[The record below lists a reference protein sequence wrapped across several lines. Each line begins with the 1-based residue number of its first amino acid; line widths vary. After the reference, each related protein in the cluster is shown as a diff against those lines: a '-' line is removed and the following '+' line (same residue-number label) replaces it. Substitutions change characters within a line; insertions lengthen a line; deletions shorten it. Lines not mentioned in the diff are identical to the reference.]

1 MASSSVQDLL
11 FDVGFRPEALLIL
24 QMSDAE
30 LQEASFLDQRIL
42 QGLQVAP
49 RWVRADA
56 VQRQLQNWTPDRPAS
71 FIFHQGHVG
80 STLLS
85 RLIGNAPNVLSLR
98 EPQVLRTLAQAGL
111 QRNQPSSLVS
121 PGRFADLLSLATK
134 MMARPLGARSQPVVK
149 ATSIASLLADD
160 IAEAT
165 GASMLGMTIRA
176 DRYLAAIMGQE
187 GNRREAVSFA
197 PLRRQMIARHMPG
210 ASFAV
215 HELGEGELVAMA
227 WLAGALDLSALVHVR
242 PERTMLLDFDDFLAE
257 PAPRF
262 ERAARHLGADM
273 TAEQAATAVAGPLM
287 SRYSKA
293 QEHGFSA
300 AQRSQVLDAAIG
312 EHGEEIGRGLA
323 WLDRMANHHPAAAQA
338 LETVGARRET

>member
-1 MASSSVQDLL
+1 MASAPVQDLL
-11 FDVGFRPEALLIL
+11 FDIVLRPEALLLL
-24 QMSDAE
+24 QLSEAE
-30 LQEASFLDQRIL
+30 LKEASFLDQRIL
-42 QGLQVAP
+42 QGRQLAP
-49 RWVRADA
+49 RWVGVDA

-85 RLIGNAPNVLSLR
+85 RLIGEAPNVLSLR
-98 EPQVLRTLAQAGL
+98 EPQVLRTLAQAAL
-111 QRNQPSSLVS
+111 QRYQPSSLVS
-121 PGRFADLLSLATK
+121 PGRLAALLSLATK
-134 MMARPLGARSQPVVK
+134 MMARPLGTRSQPVVK

-160 IAEAT
+160 MAEAT
-165 GASMLGMTIRA
+165 GARMLGMTIHA

-197 PLRRQMIARHMPG
+197 PIRRQMIARHLPD
-210 ASFAV
+210 ASFAI

-227 WLAGALDLSALVHVR
+227 WLAGALDLSALAHAR
-242 PERTMLLDFDDFLAE
+242 PERTMLLDFDDFLTE
-257 PAPRF
+257 PAPRL

-273 TAEQAATAVAGPLM
+273 TAEQAASAVAGPLM

-323 WLDRMANHHPAAAQA
+323 WLDRMANDHPAVAEA
-338 LETVGARRET
+338 LETTGARRGR